1 MDESTFLSPDEVA
14 EMSDIKTGRTV
25 KGRKL
30 TREQLQIEW
39 LRTAG
44 IPFVVSARGRPVIM
58 RANVIGARQG
68 AAGQQ
73 AAPAWNPRVIRNT

>member
-1 MDESTFLSPDEVA
+1 MDASTFLSPEEVA
-14 EMSDIKTGRTV
+14 EMSDIRTGRTI

-30 TREQLQIEW
+30 TREQLQIDW

-58 RANVIGARQG
+58 RANVIGGLQAV
-68 AAGQQ
+68 AGQQ